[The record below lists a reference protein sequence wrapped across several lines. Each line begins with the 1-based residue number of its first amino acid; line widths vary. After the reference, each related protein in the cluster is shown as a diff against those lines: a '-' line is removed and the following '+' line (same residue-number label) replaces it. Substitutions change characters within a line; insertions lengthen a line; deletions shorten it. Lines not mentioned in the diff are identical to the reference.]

1 MRHQAVFDLRPTDV
15 VAGRDDHVVGTG
27 LVEEIAIFVL
37 LERIAR
43 VIPAVT
49 DIGALP
55 FIRQVLAAGWPED
68 RQFADAADG
77 QILTSG
83 GRVIAVSSYGADKEE
98 ALVRSFAGAKL
109 IDFEK
114 KYFRNDIGFDL

>member
-1 MRHQAVFDLRPTDV
+1 MLGGTKLSQLARDLEVIGQETINLPDV
-15 VAGRDDHVVGTG
+15 LYQSLAGAMSTATHGTG
-27 LVEEIAIFVL
+27 KNTCAMHHY
-37 LERIAR
+37 AR
-43 VIPAVT
+43 QIK
-49 DIGALP
+49 LMS
-55 FIRQVLAAGWPED
+55 
-68 RQFADAADG
+68 ADG

-98 ALVRSFAGAKL
+98 ALARSFAGAKL

>member
-1 MRHQAVFDLRPTDV
+1 MAWIRFPPKTSFFH
-15 VAGRDDHVVGTG
+15 AGTK
-27 LVEEIAIFVL
+27 
-37 LERIAR
+37 
-43 VIPAVT
+43 
-49 DIGALP
+49 
-55 FIRQVLAAGWPED
+55 
-68 RQFADAADG
+68 AADG

-98 ALVRSFAGAKL
+98 ALARSFAGAKL